1 MVGIQSSFSFCHS
14 SEHKSVNQYHE
25 PTALLYVFHDFPSKG
40 HYTAQVD
47 ISQLLD
53 TIDRQNLQIGAWL
66 NIIGYITPSA
76 SKSRSNVQAITL
88 WSAGAINLQQYET
101 ALVLRQTT

>member
-1 MVGIQSSFSFCHS
+1 MVGIQSSFVFCHL
-14 SEHKSVNQYHE
+14 SEYKSVNQYHE
-25 PTALLYVFHDFPSKG
+25 PTASLFVFHDFPSKG
-40 HYTAQVD
+40 HHTAQVD

-66 NIIGYITPSA
+66 NIIGYITPPS
-76 SKSRSNVQAITL
+76 SRSGSKVQAITV
-88 WSAGAINLQQYET
+88 WSAGAINVQQYES

>member
-1 MVGIQSSFSFCHS
+1 MVGIQSFILSCHFS
-14 SEHKSVNQYHE
+14 EYKSVNQYHE
-25 PTALLYVFHDFPSKG
+25 PTASVFVFHHFPSQG
-40 HYTAQVD
+40 PHTAQVD

-76 SKSRSNVQAITL
+76 SKSRSKVQAITL

-101 ALVLRQTT
+101 ALVLRRMT